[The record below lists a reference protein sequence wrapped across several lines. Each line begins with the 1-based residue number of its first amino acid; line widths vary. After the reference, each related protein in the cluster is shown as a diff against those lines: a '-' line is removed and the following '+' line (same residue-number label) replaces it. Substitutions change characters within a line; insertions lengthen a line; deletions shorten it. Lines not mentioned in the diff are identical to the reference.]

1 MSRNKWTDMIIELQS
16 LSQAG
21 LTYGRDDFDLERYA
35 RIRDIAAEMMSDIT
49 DIPKEKVRDLFCGDS
64 GYQTPKIDTRA
75 AIFKDSGHFPAA
87 GASFF
92 SPSARTPSRKF
103 VRRPVFPPKS
113 TASSPFTTGK
123 GTTLPT
129 THTVSARSS
138 PSATSPAEASRK
150 TSRPPALT
158 GLQKT
163 NFPLLPLPRTAKS
176 RCACA
181 LRHTGQG
188 VSGR

>member
-35 RIRDIAAEMMSDIT
+35 RIRNIAAEVDIVIAVARPERHNT
-49 DIPKEKVRDLFCGDS
+49 PHYAYGVCKIFTLCHVTGGSFEK
-64 GYQTPKIDTRA
+64 
-75 AIFKDSGHFPAA
+75 
-87 GASFF
+87 
-92 SPSARTPSRKF
+92 
-103 VRRPVFPPKS
+103 
-113 TASSPFTTGK
+113 
-123 GTTLPT
+123 
-129 THTVSARSS
+129 
-138 PSATSPAEASRK
+138 
-150 TSRPPALT
+150 PALT

-163 NFPLLPLPRTAKS
+163 TFPLLTLPRTAKS

-188 VSGR
+188 MNGR